1 MPSGPALPHNCSLGV
16 AKVTLSHQY
25 ASKSNPKNA
34 RNVTF
39 GLKIW
44 APNLTDTIVIAAFTL
59 LIGMFLGALFMSL
72 LVISRS
78 DD

>member
-1 MPSGPALPHNCSLGV
+1 MPCGEGTWPKGV
-16 AKVTLSHQY
+16 AQVTLSAKN
-25 ASKSNPKNA
+25 ASKSNVKTTHK
-34 RNVTF
+34 VTF
-39 GLKIW
+39 GSKIY
-44 APNLTDTIVIAAFTL
+44 PSNQMETIVIAAFTL

>member
-1 MPSGPALPHNCSLGV
+1 V
-16 AKVTLSHQY
+16 AKVTLSGKD
-25 ASKSNPKNA
+25 ASKGNA
-34 RNVTF
+34 ITNKKLRS
-39 GLKIW
+39 
-44 APNLTDTIVIAAFTL
+44 PREYRDHLTGKPIVITAFTL

>member
-1 MPSGPALPHNCSLGV
+1 MGIKLPE
-16 AKVTLSHQY
+16 
-25 ASKSNPKNA
+25 
-34 RNVTF
+34 
-39 GLKIW
+39 
-44 APNLTDTIVIAAFTL
+44 TIVIAAFTL

>member
-1 MPSGPALPHNCSLGV
+1 
-16 AKVTLSHQY
+16 
-25 ASKSNPKNA
+25 
-34 RNVTF
+34 
-39 GLKIW
+39 
-44 APNLTDTIVIAAFTL
+44 VIAAFTL

>member
-1 MPSGPALPHNCSLGV
+1 ME
-16 AKVTLSHQY
+16 
-25 ASKSNPKNA
+25 
-34 RNVTF
+34 
-39 GLKIW
+39 
-44 APNLTDTIVIAAFTL
+44 TIVITAFTL